1 MSTPP
6 PLLPAS
12 DPELPPRRGRSA
24 LAKLCIAFAA
34 TIVVT
39 FGLCSVALM
48 NSTSAISGPIFPA
61 ALIVEGICVVGLIVV
76 AILAIAQRRRQN

>member
-6 PLLPAS
+6 SPLPGS
-12 DPELPPRRGRSA
+12 DPELPPRRGRST
-24 LAKLCIAFAA
+24 LAKLCIAFAVI
-34 TIVVT
+34 IVVT

-48 NSTSAISGPIFPA
+48 NSTSAMSGPIFPA
-61 ALIVEGICVVGLIVV
+61 AIIIEAICVVGLIVV